1 MAAWHW
7 SICFQRF
14 ELGHDVNIPGSSLVV
29 LLRVVAVIQIA
40 MVAVNLNLVHV
51 LGLHDG
57 LTRWPAAVRELFVV
71 HLLCI
76 SLMVLTISV
85 LTLRF
90 VREIANQSQA
100 ICRWLAGAAAL
111 FWLLRG
117 GLQLFYSLSTQWPIN
132 QLHWVF
138 TAVDGFLA
146 LVYGVAAWGVG
157 ERN

>member
-1 MAAWHW
+1 M
-7 SICFQRF
+7 
-14 ELGHDVNIPGSSLVV
+14 NTPGSSRVV
-29 LLRVVAVIQIA
+29 LLRAVAVIQIA
-40 MVAVNLNLVHV
+40 MVAVNLSLVHV
-51 LGLHDG
+51 LGLNDG

-76 SLMVLTISV
+76 SVMVLTISV

-90 VREIANQSQA
+90 VREIANQVHA

-117 GLQLFYSLSTQWPIN
+117 GLQLFYSLSAQLPID

-138 TAVDGFLA
+138 MAVDGCLA
-146 LVYGVAAWGVG
+146 LAYGLAAWRAG
-157 ERN
+157 ERT

>member
-1 MAAWHW
+1 M
-7 SICFQRF
+7 
-14 ELGHDVNIPGSSLVV
+14 NTPGPSLVV
-29 LLRVVAVIQIA
+29 LLRAVAVIQIA
-40 MVAVNLNLVHV
+40 MVSVNVGLVHIF
-51 LGLHDG
+51 GLNDR
-57 LTRWPAAVRELFVV
+57 LARWPAAVRELFVV

-90 VREIANQSQA
+90 VREIANQAHA

-117 GLQLFYSLSTQWPIN
+117 WLQLCYSLSAPWPIN

-138 TAVDGFLA
+138 MAIDGCLAV
-146 LVYGVAAWGVG
+146 VYGLAAWGGG
-157 ERN
+157 ESN

>member
-1 MAAWHW
+1 M
-7 SICFQRF
+7 
-14 ELGHDVNIPGSSLVV
+14 NTPGSSRVV
-29 LLRVVAVIQIA
+29 LLRAVAVIQIA
-40 MVAVNLNLVHV
+40 MVAVNLSLVHV
-51 LGLHDG
+51 LGLNDG

-90 VREIANQSQA
+90 VREIADQAHA

-117 GLQLFYSLSTQWPIN
+117 GLQLFYSLSAQLPID

-138 TAVDGFLA
+138 MAVDGCLA
-146 LVYGVAAWGVG
+146 LAYGLAAWRAG
-157 ERN
+157 ERT

>member
-1 MAAWHW
+1 M
-7 SICFQRF
+7 
-14 ELGHDVNIPGSSLVV
+14 
-29 LLRVVAVIQIA
+29 IQIA
-40 MVAVNLNLVHV
+40 MVAVNLSLAHV
-51 LGLHDG
+51 LGLNDG

-76 SLMVLTISV
+76 SMMVLTISV

-90 VREIANQSQA
+90 VREIANQAHA

-117 GLQLFYSLSTQWPIN
+117 WLQLFYSLSAQLPID

-138 TAVDGFLA
+138 MAVDGCLA
-146 LVYGVAAWGVG
+146 LAYGLAAWRAG
-157 ERN
+157 ERT